1 MSNENMFYELCNI
14 MAKLEDSITSFEK
27 IGFIVEPG
35 TEGTVSENLYTAAS
49 AAYRIASTLL
59 NYPSVEVENNVCN
72 ELLSA
77 DTATMKE
84 VSTRIW
90 NEYGSEHG
98 IKSDI

>member
-27 IGFIVEPG
+27 IGFVVEPG

-49 AAYRIASTLL
+49 TAYRIASSLL
-59 NYPSVEVENNVCN
+59 NYSSVEVENDICN

-77 DTATMKE
+77 GTDKMEE
-84 VSTRIW
+84 VATRIW
-90 NEYGSEHG
+90 NEYGSEYG
-98 IKSDI
+98 IKSDV